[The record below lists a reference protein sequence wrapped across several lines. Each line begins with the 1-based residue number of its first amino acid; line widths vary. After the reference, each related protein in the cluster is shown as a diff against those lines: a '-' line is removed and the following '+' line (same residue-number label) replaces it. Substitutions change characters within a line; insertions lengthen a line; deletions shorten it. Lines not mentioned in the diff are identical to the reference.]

1 MFYISKIDDYLKIL
15 ADTEMRDFAA
25 IYFSE
30 YFKSAREKLYSKL
43 NEGSKFRKISESL
56 YVFLATPD
64 EVIKY
69 AKMMQIN
76 SSDNCVHRYN
86 IEILNLFNPE
96 IQVINTNSMIKNKL
110 KECSVS

>member
-15 ADTEMRDFAA
+15 TDKEIKDFAA

-86 IEILNLFNPE
+86 IEILNLL
-96 IQVINTNSMIKNKL
+96 IQKYK
-110 KECSVS
+110 